1 MTTSGASHLLGGH
14 ASDPLA
20 SALAAYRRG
29 DLAGARNA
37 CRQALDRNPKRAT
50 AWHLSGVVDMQ
61 DGLLEQALAAFDAAV
76 AIQPLNADAHAN
88 RGLVLHYLGRNPE
101 AVRSFNT
108 ALQVSPASAQSHNNR
123 GMAFAAL
130 GDLDAAGADYH
141 KAINLE
147 PRYALAYYNLGVLL
161 LTKRNFCAALVNLD
175 ESLALSPDFAPA
187 YTNRG
192 LALHALKRYR
202 EAISSYEKAISI
214 QPADALAYNNRGLAL
229 QELREFSAAIDD
241 YRHAILL
248 APRLSQAHSNL
259 GTALKS
265 MHRFEEALAAYEA
278 SLAVSPDDAQVV
290 CNRGA
295 VLQALQ
301 RVDEAQACFERAVA
315 LDSDLA
321 QAHCHHAYIALLR
334 GNWKQGWQSYEWRAH
349 SPHSGI
355 AKRNFLAPRWT
366 GAMPL
371 AGKTLLIHA
380 EQGLGDSLQ
389 FCRFIPWLA
398 DRGARVIFEVQ
409 SPLRALVQ
417 NLPGVSMVLV
427 PGDAL
432 PPFDFHCPLMSLPL
446 ELEVTEYD
454 LLSRNS
460 PYLHADADKAA
471 QWKRKFGSSPRP
483 RLGLVWSGGFR
494 PDQPELWSTH
504 ERRNVSFEQIST
516 LNTPEIDFVS
526 LQKGEPAET
535 QLLDER
541 ERYWPE
547 ANFFN
552 WVSGLNDFSDTAAL
566 ITNLDG
572 VISVDTSTAHLAAA
586 MGKPVWMLNR
596 FDTCWR
602 WQLNRMDSPW
612 YPSLTLYRQQRPG
625 DWSKPL
631 EQIREQIQNW
641 FPQ

>member
-1 MTTSGASHLLGGH
+1 M
-14 ASDPLA
+14 
-20 SALAAYRRG
+20 
-29 DLAGARNA
+29 
-37 CRQALDRNPKRAT
+37 
-50 AWHLSGVVDMQ
+50 
-61 DGLLEQALAAFDAAV
+61 
-76 AIQPLNADAHAN
+76 
-88 RGLVLHYLGRNPE
+88 
-101 AVRSFNT
+101 
-108 ALQVSPASAQSHNNR
+108 
-123 GMAFAAL
+123 
-130 GDLDAAGADYH
+130 
-141 KAINLE
+141 
-147 PRYALAYYNLGVLL
+147 LL

-192 LALHALKRYR
+192 LALHALQRYR

-214 QPADALAYNNRGLAL
+214 QPADAIAYNNRGLAL

-334 GNWKQGWQSYEWRAH
+334 GNWKQGWHSYEWRAH

-371 AGKTLLIHA
+371 AGKTLLVHA

-409 SPLRALVQ
+409 GPLRALVQ

-432 PPFDFHCPLMSLPL
+432 PLM
-446 ELEVTEYD
+446 
-454 LLSRNS
+454 
-460 PYLHADADKAA
+460 
-471 QWKRKFGSSPRP
+471 
-483 RLGLVWSGGFR
+483 
-494 PDQPELWSTH
+494 
-504 ERRNVSFEQIST
+504 
-516 LNTPEIDFVS
+516 
-526 LQKGEPAET
+526 
-535 QLLDER
+535 
-541 ERYWPE
+541 
-547 ANFFN
+547 
-552 WVSGLNDFSDTAAL
+552 
-566 ITNLDG
+566 
-572 VISVDTSTAHLAAA
+572 TSIV
-586 MGKPVWMLNR
+586 P
-596 FDTCWR
+596 
-602 WQLNRMDSPW
+602 
-612 YPSLTLYRQQRPG
+612 
-625 DWSKPL
+625 
-631 EQIREQIQNW
+631 
-641 FPQ
+641 